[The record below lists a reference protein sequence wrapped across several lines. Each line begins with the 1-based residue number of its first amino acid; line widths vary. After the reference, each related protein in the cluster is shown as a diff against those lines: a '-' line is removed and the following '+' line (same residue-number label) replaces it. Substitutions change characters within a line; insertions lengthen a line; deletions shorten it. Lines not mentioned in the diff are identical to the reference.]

1 MQLAKWWGVHLV
13 PGLRNAPTSSFFFVS
28 TLMTGTLSAAQR
40 SRSSVMCRN
49 WSSRLGWEAPASFL
63 WLTRSEQPIALSNR
77 ATVWGQTSMPS
88 AHSWSA
94 TLAVVRRVH
103 FRPLTGVAGRLVV
116 HQGFDAGDDFRR
128 FFFRRSPSAARAP
141 HPVDL
146 DVALDQLPPSGG
158 DRRRVDAEQSGDAP
172 VAAPPALER
181 FEAGEQPPLPLVEQ
195 AGEQHDGGAQLLRHQ
210 VGVGQGPYES
220 GRGHQ
225 QASRAHLVRLVRAVG
240 HTVEELG
247 GEFVPRQPP
256 VAAELAQRVLGA
268 DTEQVVQFL
277 DEVSGLGMVD
287 ERVGGCDQGAG
298 AGEADPGE
306 RPQAALVEV
315 GEFIEGVEAAAMRVA
330 GAGVDVL
337 ELAERGAPAGAGAER
352 RHHRVTARRWSAC
365 GAGR

>member
-1 MQLAKWWGVHLV
+1 MQAMTSGV
-13 PGLRNAPTSSFFFVS
+13 
-28 TLMTGTLSAAQR
+28 
-40 SRSSVMCRN
+40 
-49 WSSRLGWEAPASFL
+49 
-63 WLTRSEQPIALSNR
+63 
-77 ATVWGQTSMPS
+77 
-88 AHSWSA
+88 
-94 TLAVVRRVH
+94 
-103 FRPLTGVAGRLVV
+103 
-116 HQGFDAGDDFRR
+116 
-128 FFFRRSPSAARAP
+128 FFRRSPSAARAP

-256 VAAELAQRVLGA
+256 VADELAQRVLGA

-352 RHHRVTARRWSAC
+352 RHHLGQRGDGLLAEQGDDRVGGELGWSHYGTIAALCFRNDAVNQGRLHPSESRKYPSWWDWSPGTRVAAPVCSTARLQTLLGNYFCADP
-365 GAGR
+365 